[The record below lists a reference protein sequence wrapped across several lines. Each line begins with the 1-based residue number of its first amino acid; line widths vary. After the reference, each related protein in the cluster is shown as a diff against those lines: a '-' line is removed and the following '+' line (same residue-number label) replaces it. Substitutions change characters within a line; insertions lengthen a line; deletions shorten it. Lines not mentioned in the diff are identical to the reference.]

1 MPLRVIPQLHD
12 LTIRGFMLDEED
24 GEVDEQFQRQTELT
38 SLRIERRFVDFQALK
53 GILLAPRAL
62 RSLSIGHAEFFWNHE
77 LRTADSNEAE
87 VPEFV
92 EALLPHCA
100 SLEEI
105 KVVIEYRYG
114 AAFPMVND
122 QSFRDHA
129 AKFPVLKRWL
139 GCDQRTLTFYLN
151 T

>member
-1 MPLRVIPQLHD
+1 
-12 LTIRGFMLDEED
+12 MLDEED

-38 SLRIERRFVDFQALK
+38 SLVNFQALK
-53 GILLAPRAL
+53 RILLAPRAL
-62 RSLSIGHAEFFWNHE
+62 GYLSIGRAEYVRHHE
-77 LRTADSNEAE
+77 LRNAVSNEAE

-92 EALLPHCA
+92 EVLLPHRA

-105 KVVIEYRYG
+105 KVVIENRYG
-114 AAFPMVND
+114 AAFPTVND

-139 GCDQRTLTFYLN
+139 GCDQRTLTVYLK